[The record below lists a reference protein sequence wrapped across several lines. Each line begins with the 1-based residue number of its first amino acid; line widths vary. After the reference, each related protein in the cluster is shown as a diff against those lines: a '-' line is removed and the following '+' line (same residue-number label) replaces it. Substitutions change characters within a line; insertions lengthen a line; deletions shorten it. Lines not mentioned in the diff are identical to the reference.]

1 MSKKFKP
8 LYEFT
13 IDKEEPREE
22 RTDNP
27 DGTFTVKKVNAKV
40 PYKFCLK
47 TPSRQDR
54 DHAELFYFRQ
64 MNEASKAGL
73 VPEAVLIK
81 RLNDNGGLLSEHD
94 RKLLV
99 EHGAKIADKQSEI
112 AGLEIKSIREES
124 DAEKLATLR
133 KELDTLQD
141 DLKKY
146 SKTYGQLEASTLE
159 SSAENWVRNKL
170 IRYYALN
177 LLYKFENNDWARYF
191 EGDTFEDR
199 LQKYYEL
206 DDLGLELDKFT
217 SDMLSEAFFA
227 AAYFVAAGTVS
238 KELLDKVREVTDAEV
253 KKE

>member
-1 MSKKFKP
+1 MKKFKP

-13 IDKEEPREE
+13 IDKEEIIPEIR
-22 RTDNP
+22 DNE
-27 DGTFTVKKVNAKV
+27 DGTKTITNVTKKV

-94 RKLLV
+94 RKLLI
-99 EHGAKIADKQSEI
+99 EHGVKIADKQKEI
-112 AGLEIKSIREES
+112 ENAEKEES
-124 DAEKLATLR
+124 GNLNYPERIIKLKEELATL
-133 KELDTLQD
+133 EN
-141 DLKKY
+141 DLKTY

-177 LLYKFENNDWARYF
+177 LLYKNEGGEYKRYF

-199 LQKYYEL
+199 LRKYYEL

-238 KELLDKVREVTDAEV
+238 KELLDKVREVTGE
-253 KKE
+253 